1 MAKGGLRIDLLGASF
16 SISADEEPSYL
27 QALLA
32 RYRKVVEDARAKTGL
47 SDPLKLAI
55 LAGILL
61 CDEAEKSRKGSS
73 SDEAEAERLTLD
85 LIARIDEALGS

>member
-16 SISADEEPSYL
+16 SISADEDPSYL

-32 RYRKVVEDARAKTGL
+32 RYRRVIEDARTTTGL

-55 LAGILL
+55 IAGIVL
-61 CDEAEKSRKGSS
+61 CDDAEKARRGAS
-73 SDEAEAERLTLD
+73 SDDAEAERIALD